1 VSPINVLVVRA
12 VVAAQ
17 AEAIAKA
24 IADSVAARPDM
35 NLVQGSSEKQSG
47 SVAVDDV
54 ADILRSLDP
63 STRCALV
70 LVGSSSDIN
79 ERVQEWFAARD
90 DLAVM
95 HVDVDDYVVRVGL
108 RHSNLDSLLTALRE
122 LVESIGDERRERV
135 TRSQLREVK
144 SPPESG
150 APPQPLPPEHSLLDA
165 AIKWVHALLRNAV
178 ENASDDVNGLTVT
191 LKSLLES
198 LEEPPETLRESG
210 QRIIPDA
217 VETLDKELDT
227 ALAKANA
234 KMSSEPLA
242 VAYRVFGLDAIGFRV
257 LILALAPELDIRYQ
271 RCIGFLLDE
280 IGRRVGTLSL
290 YGSLLGITAPERDH
304 VLAGGLESWLVF
316 EGFAGRPPAADEP
329 LRLDPFLAQWLLY
342 DRAALAGDP
351 RVRRILRFEFWPGS
365 SLLTR
370 HEERAKAALI
380 IEKLQDVCEGKWIVL
395 DSSDPAGWR
404 ALLELGATAAQFE
417 LIRAEPLRLLGVD
430 VIDIEDCARRIARLA
445 RLTGHLLI
453 LDVTRADGADAE
465 DDLLRVF
472 FTTLESRIR
481 AAAVVSREEARIVR
495 LLGAAPFELE
505 HELPLPQAARVS
517 AVRAAAAEVGAYP
530 TEESAEAIANRY
542 PLHIDA
548 LEYAVRLARSRR
560 PKNYYVD
567 DPQLER
573 LTTALKELASEGV
586 SHLVDR
592 IDPIFTLDQV
602 VLPDDRKQQ
611 LSEIVDHVR
620 LAPRVLDEWKF
631 RDQLPYGRGVTAL
644 FSGASGTGKTMSAMA
659 VARRLEIQLFRLDLS
674 KVVSKY
680 IGETEKNLDRV
691 FTDAQNAGA
700 VILIDEADAL
710 LGKRSEVKDAHD
722 RYANIEVAYLLQR
735 MEQFEGLAI
744 LTTNMRKNLDA
755 AFMRRLRF
763 IVEFPRPDV
772 AAREQ
777 IWRQCLPAESHELND
792 TDFRQLA
799 RRLDLT
805 GGQIRQVTLRA
816 AFIAAAANKQINLEH
831 VVQAARAELAKL
843 GMSGSEIDLIQVR
856 RAA

>member
-1 VSPINVLVVRA
+1 MSPINVLVVRA
-12 VVAAQ
+12 VEAAQ

-24 IADSVAARPDM
+24 IADSVAARSDM
-35 NLVQGSSEKQSG
+35 SLIQSSSEKQSG
-47 SVAVDDV
+47 SLSVEEAGYV
-54 ADILRSLDP
+54 LHSLDP

-70 LVGSSSDIN
+70 LVGFSADTN
-79 ERVQEWFAARD
+79 ERVQEWLTARD
-90 DLAVM
+90 DLVVM
-95 HVDVDDYVVRVGL
+95 QVDVDDYVVRIGL

-122 LVESIGDERRERV
+122 LVENIGDEKRERV

-144 SPPESG
+144 SQPESDRPPEQ
-150 APPQPLPPEHSLLDA
+150 PPAEHSLLDA
-165 AIKWVHALLRNAV
+165 AIKWLHALLRNAV
-178 ENASDDVNGLTVT
+178 DNASDDVNGLTAT
-191 LKSLLES
+191 RKGLLDSLA
-198 LEEPPETLRESG
+198 EPPETLRENG
-210 QRIIPDA
+210 ERLIPDA
-217 VETLDKELDT
+217 VETLDKELDA
-227 ALAKANA
+227 ALASAKA
-234 KMSSEPLA
+234 KMSFEPLA
-242 VAYRVFGLDAIGFRV
+242 MAYRVFELEAVSFRL

-280 IGRRVGTLSL
+280 IGRRVGTLGL
-290 YGSLLGITAPERDH
+290 YGNLLGITAAERDH
-304 VLAGGLESWLVF
+304 AITAGLESWLVF
-316 EGFAGRPPAADEP
+316 EGFGHPPAADEP
-329 LRLDPFLAQWLLY
+329 LRLDPFLTQWLLD

-351 RVRRILRFEFWPGS
+351 RVRRILRFDMWPGS

-370 HEERAKAALI
+370 QEEGAKAAAI
-380 IEKLQDVCEGKWIVL
+380 IEKLQGVYERKWIVL
-395 DSSDPAGWR
+395 DGSDPAGWR
-404 ALLELGATAAQFE
+404 ALLELGADNAQ
-417 LIRAEPLRLLGVD
+417 LAPIRVEPLRLLGADFID
-430 VIDIEDCARRIARLA
+430 VEDCARRVARLA
-445 RLTGHLLI
+445 RLTDSPLI
-453 LDVTRADGADAE
+453 LDVTKAEGADAE

-472 FTTLESRIR
+472 FATLNSRIS
-481 AAAVVSREEARIVR
+481 AAAVISREEARIVR
-495 LLGAAPFELE
+495 LLGAAAFELE
-505 HELPLPQAARVS
+505 HELPLSLAARVA
-517 AVRAAAAEVGAYP
+517 AVRAAAAAVGSYP
-530 TEESAEAIANRY
+530 SEETAEAIANRY

-548 LEYAVRLARSRR
+548 IEYAMRLARSRR
-560 PKNYYVD
+560 PQNYYAGD
-567 DPQLER
+567 HNLER
-573 LTTALKELASEGV
+573 LTSALKELAAEGV

-602 VLPDDRKQQ
+602 VLPADQKQQ
-611 LSEIVDHVR
+611 LTEIADNVR
-620 LAPRVLDEWKF
+620 LASKVLDDWKF

-659 VARRLEIQLFRLDLS
+659 VARRLDIQLFRLDLS

-763 IVEFPRPDV
+763 VVEFPRPDV
-772 AAREQ
+772 GAREQ

-792 TDFRQLA
+792 SDFRQLA

-805 GGQIRQVTLRA
+805 GGQIRQITLRA
-816 AFIAAAANKQINLEH
+816 AFIAAAANTQINLEH
-831 VVQAARAELAKL
+831 VVQAARAELSKL
-843 GMSGSEIDLIQVR
+843 GMAGNEIDLIQIR